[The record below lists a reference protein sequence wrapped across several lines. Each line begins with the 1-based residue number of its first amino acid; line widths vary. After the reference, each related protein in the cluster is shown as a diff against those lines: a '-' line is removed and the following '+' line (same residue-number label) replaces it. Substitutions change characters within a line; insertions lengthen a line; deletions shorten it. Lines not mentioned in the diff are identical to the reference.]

1 LGADLVL
8 KWNFDDHV
16 GGTIATDTSGDN
28 LTGNLPTVLIADSS
42 IYNNKGKAMQKISKI
57 YA

>member
-1 LGADLVL
+1 MVL